1 MPVVVPP
8 LELDVVVVCAK
19 ALAVIT
25 RLARPMAILVF
36 IFAHPIV
43 IIMLIF
49 IALEQRFSEYKKAP
63 FGASASY
70 EF

>member
-1 MPVVVPP
+1 VPVVVPP

-19 ALAVIT
+19 APAVIT

-36 IFAHPIV
+36 IFAHLIV

-49 IALEQRFSEYKKAP
+49 IALEQRISEHKKST
-63 FGASASY
+63 FRCL
-70 EF
+70 

>member
-43 IIMLIF
+43 IMLIF
-49 IALEQRFSEYKKAP
+49 IALEQRISEHKKSP
-63 FGASASY
+63 FRG
-70 EF
+70 

>member
-8 LELDVVVVCAK
+8 VVPDVVVVCAK

-49 IALEQRFSEYKKAP
+49 IALEQRFSEHKKAP

>member
-25 RLARPMAILVF
+25 RLARPMAILIF

-43 IIMLIF
+43 IMLIF
-49 IALEQRFSEYKKAP
+49 IALKQRISEHKKAP

>member
-8 LELDVVVVCAK
+8 VVPDVVVVCAV
-19 ALAVIT
+19 ALTAII

-49 IALEQRFSEYKKAP
+49 IALEQRFSEYKNTGL
-63 FGASASY
+63 F
-70 EF
+70 